1 MDWNM
6 ARPLSEEKRQALL
19 DAAAD
24 FVAASGTGAST
35 ARIAKAA
42 GVSVGTLF
50 TYFPTK
56 DDLLNQL
63 FVDIET
69 NLTETMLAP
78 YPADASAKD
87 RLFAV
92 WNRLIDWGLKQAT
105 ARKALR
111 QLKVSDRVTAESRR
125 QCHAMQLDARAMVEE
140 CLAGHA
146 APDRIAFYI
155 DTILFDLADI
165 SINAITARPKES
177 DAIRQAGFDL
187 FWNGSAA

>member
-1 MDWNM
+1 M

-19 DAAAD
+19 NAAAD
-24 FVAASGTGAST
+24 FVAALGTGAST
-35 ARIAKAA
+35 AKIAKAA
-42 GVSVGTLF
+42 GVSEGTLF
-50 TYFPTK
+50 IYFPTK

-63 FVDIET
+63 FVEIEAD
-69 NLTETMLAP
+69 LIQTMLAP

-87 RLFAV
+87 QLFAV

-111 QLKVSDRVTAESRR
+111 QLKVSDRVTAESRS
-125 QCHAMQLDARAMVEE
+125 QCHAMQLSARAMVEE

-165 SINAITARPKES
+165 TINAITAKPKES
-177 DAIRQAGFDL
+177 DAIRRAGFDL